1 MLNLLETIKV
11 DDGEVFNIEYH
22 QKRFDRTRLELFNSK
37 NSIDLLSLLDI
48 PKKGLFRCRVIY
60 SEDIQSIEYI
70 PYKVKVI
77 NSLKVV
83 DSNINYNYKFLNRDE
98 LNTLLSE
105 NSKFDEIIIEKSG
118 YLTDTTISNIAF
130 YDDNYKQWFTPA
142 TPLLYGTMRE
152 KLLNNGFLK
161 SKNIKSSE
169 ISSYKK
175 VALMNAMI
183 GFKII
188 NPKIER

>member
-1 MLNLLETIKV
+1 LLNLLETIKV